1 MAAKS
6 DKNPIVADV
15 APLRGQAALP
25 GTGASAVPPSLS
37 KDEKKKLGDAL
48 LAAIKVRD
56 DYETALATARR
67 KCAEAGAAIV
77 AAFGHKGPFTI
88 GGRLFTASKSK
99 GVDGAEGAGFNMR
112 EVSGAKEDLG

>member
-1 MAAKS
+1 MAKS
-6 DKNPIVADV
+6 SSNPVVADV
-15 APLRGQAALP
+15 APLPGQTALP
-25 GTGASAVPPSLS
+25 GTSPAPAPPALS
-37 KDEKKKLGDAL
+37 KEDKKKLGDSL
-48 LAAIKVRD
+48 LSAIKVRD
-56 DYETALATARR
+56 AAEEALAVARR

-88 GGRLFTASKSK
+88 GGRLFSASKSK

>member
-1 MAAKS
+1 MVKS
-6 DKNPIVADV
+6 DKNPVVSDV
-15 APLRGQAALP
+15 APLPGQTALP
-25 GTGASAVPPSLS
+25 GTSPAAPPPVLS

-48 LAAIKVRD
+48 LSAIKVRD
-56 DYETALATARR
+56 AAEEALAVARR